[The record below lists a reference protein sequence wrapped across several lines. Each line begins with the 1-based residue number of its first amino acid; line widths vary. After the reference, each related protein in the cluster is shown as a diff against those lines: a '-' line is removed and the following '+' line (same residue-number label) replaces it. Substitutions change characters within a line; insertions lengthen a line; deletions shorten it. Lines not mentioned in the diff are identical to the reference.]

1 MNNSKKLIIYNFDI
15 LFSILTELKSEFN
28 YELEILKSNEI
39 NKIQN
44 SSENFDL
51 IINQKEIPNIK
62 NQLTLIELPIKIM
75 KLIEEINVKVLK
87 NSFENQSEISIG
99 KFQLNLNSRE
109 LSRKNQCLKL
119 TEKETNIIIFLLKSK
134 KPIGVN
140 QLQNEVWSYQSDLE
154 THTVETH
161 IYRLRKKIHE
171 KFSDNNFI
179 ISTKDG
185 YKIN

>member
-28 YELEILKSNEI
+28 YEIEKLKPNDI

-44 SSENFDL
+44 NLENFDL
-51 IINQKEIPNIK
+51 ILSQKEIHGIK
-62 NQLTLIELPIKIM
+62 NQLTLKEMPIKII
-75 KLIEEINVKVLK
+75 KLIEEINIKVLK
-87 NSFENQSEISIG
+87 NSFENQSEILIG
-99 KFQLNLNSRE
+99 KFKLNLNSRE
-109 LSRKNQCLKL
+109 LSQKNQHLKL
-119 TEKETNIIIFLLKSK
+119 TEKEANIIIFLLKSK
-134 KPIGVN
+134 KPISVD
-140 QLQNEVWSYQSDLE
+140 QLQNDVWSYQPDLE

-161 IYRLRKKIHE
+161 IYRLRKKIYDQ
-171 KFSDNNFI
+171 FSDNNFI